1 MTILNLLLGRQ
12 VPSTDTPWQQ
22 PTGLPADGLSARI
35 ARAQAELADLAATV
49 AEPDHPVN
57 QRQIV
62 WGAKVS
68 LKFKMGVIWIEEQI
82 GLPADFLMSCMAF
95 ESACTFSPSIKNA
108 AGSGAVGLI
117 QFMPSTA
124 RGLGTTTA
132 ELAAMS
138 PEHQLSYVYH
148 YFQRFG
154 HDLSHWSLEDVY
166 MAILYPA
173 AIGKPLEWAMPWK
186 YGSIAYRQNAGLDL
200 NKDEVIT
207 KAEAAAGV
215 KKMYNLGQQFKG

>member
-1 MTILNLLLGRQ
+1 MTMLGLLMGRT
-12 VPSTDTPWQQ
+12 VPTTEPWAATP
-22 PTGLPADGLSARI
+22 PMPADALGTRI

-49 AEPDHPVN
+49 AEPEHPAN
-57 QRQIV
+57 QRLLV

-68 LKFKMGVIWIEEQI
+68 LRFKLGVIWIEEQI

-95 ESACTFSPSIKNA
+95 ESACTFSPAIKNA

-117 QFMPSTA
+117 QFMPPTA
-124 RGLGTTTA
+124 RRLGTTTA
-132 ELAAMS
+132 ELAAMA
-138 PEHQLSYVYH
+138 PERQLGFVYK
-148 YFQRFG
+148 YFEAFG
-154 HDLSHWSLEDVY
+154 RDLSHWGLEDVY

-173 AIGKPLEWAMPWK
+173 AIGKSLDWPMPWK

-200 NKDEVIT
+200 NKDHTIT

-215 KKMYNLGQQFKG
+215 KKMYLLGQQFKG